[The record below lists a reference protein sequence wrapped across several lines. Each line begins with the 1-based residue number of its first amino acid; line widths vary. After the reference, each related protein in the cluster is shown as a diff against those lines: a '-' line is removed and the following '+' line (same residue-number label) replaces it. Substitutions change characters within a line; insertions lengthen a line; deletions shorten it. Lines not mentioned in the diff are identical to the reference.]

1 MKRNIKKKGR
11 RKEHFGPWDLLK
23 QDREE
28 RKEMK
33 NKGKEGV
40 WADRRWRWEGVKRG
54 RVAAADKLQAR
65 KQRRRRQ

>member
-1 MKRNIKKKGR
+1 MKRNKKKKGR
-11 RKEHFGPWDLLK
+11 RKEHFGLWELLK

-40 WADRRWRWEGVKRG
+40 WEDRRWRWGG
-54 RVAAADKLQAR
+54 
-65 KQRRRRQ
+65 

>member
-1 MKRNIKKKGR
+1 MKRNKKKGR
-11 RKEHFGPWDLLK
+11 RKEHFGLWELLK

-40 WADRRWRWEGVKRG
+40 WEDRRWEGVKRG

-65 KQRRRRQ
+65 KQQRRQ

>member
-1 MKRNIKKKGR
+1 MKRNKEKGR
-11 RKEHFGPWDLLK
+11 RKEHFGLWELLK

-40 WADRRWRWEGVKRG
+40 WEDRRWEKVEVGGGKE
-54 RVAAADKLQAR
+54 
-65 KQRRRRQ
+65 RQSGCR